1 MPKGFIKPDLFGDT
15 RVGPTGLPAPAPTV
29 DLVPAEWANLEGA
42 RADKDTVWPV
52 WFYPVA
58 TGVIFED

>member
-15 RVGPTGLPAPAPTV
+15 RVGPTGLPAPTV

-42 RADKDTVWPV
+42 RADKDTVRPV

>member
-15 RVGPTGLPAPAPTV
+15 HVGPTGLPAPAPTI
-29 DLVPAEWANLEGA
+29 DLVLAEWANLEGA

>member
-15 RVGPTGLPAPAPTV
+15 RVGPTGLPATAPTV
-29 DLVPAEWANLEGA
+29 DLVLAEWANLEGA

>member
-1 MPKGFIKPDLFGDT
+1 MPKSFIKPDLFGDT

-29 DLVPAEWANLEGA
+29 DLVLAEWANLEGA

>member
-15 RVGPTGLPAPAPTV
+15 RVGPTGLPAPTV
-29 DLVPAEWANLEGA
+29 DLVPAEWANLKGA
-42 RADKDTVWPV
+42 RTDKDTVWPV

>member
-29 DLVPAEWANLEGA
+29 DLVLAEWANLEGA

>member
-1 MPKGFIKPDLFGDT
+1 MPKGFIKPDLFGYT
-15 RVGPTGLPAPAPTV
+15 HLGPTGLPAPAPTV
-29 DLVPAEWANLEGA
+29 DLVLAEWANLEGA

>member
-42 RADKDTVWPV
+42 RADKDTDWPV
-52 WFYPVA
+52 WFYR
-58 TGVIFED
+58 

>member
-29 DLVPAEWANLEGA
+29 DLVLAEWASLEGA

-58 TGVIFED
+58 TGVIFDD